1 MTISGMNANGI
12 SSLFSSLNSSS
23 SSSGMF
29 GVNISDYGL
38 IRSGSY
44 YKLMK
49 SYYAKDTSNIQKT
62 KDTFGNKYNTSTS
75 KETNS
80 TLTKIKSGTD
90 ELNESAKALYSSNAK
105 VFKKVTT
112 TDEDGKIST
121 DYDRDAI
128 YKAVNSFVEDYNN
141 VIKASGKSDADG
153 IARAAASM
161 VNMTNQ
167 NADSLKTLGI
177 SINKDSY
184 TLSIDKD
191 TFMNADVSKI
201 KSVFNGTG
209 SYAYSVA
216 AKSSMLNYQAE
227 REASKTNT
235 YGSTGK
241 YTSNYTS
248 GSVFNGYF

>member
-1 MTISGMNANGI
+1 MTISGMNASGI
-12 SSLFSSLNSSS
+12 SSLFSGLSSS
-23 SSSGMF
+23 SSGSGMF
-29 GVNISDYGL
+29 GVNISDYSL

-49 SYYAKDTSNIQKT
+49 SYYAQDTSNVQST
-62 KDTFGNKYNTSTS
+62 KDAFSNKYNTSTS
-75 KETNS
+75 KETS
-80 TLTKIKSGTD
+80 AALTKIKSGTD
-90 ELNESAKALYSSNAK
+90 ELNESAEALYSSNSKA
-105 VFKKVTT
+105 FKKVTK
-112 TDEDGKIST
+112 TDEEGRSST

-141 VIKASGKSDADG
+141 VIKASGKSDADQ
-153 IARAAASM
+153 IARTAASM

-167 NADSLKTLGI
+167 NADSLRALGI
-177 SINKDSY
+177 SISKDSY

-227 REASKTNT
+227 REASKANT
-235 YGSTGK
+235 YGSSGR
-241 YTSNYTS
+241 YSSNYSS
-248 GSVFNGYF
+248 GSIFNGYF

>member
-1 MTISGMNANGI
+1 MTISGMNASGLNN
-12 SSLFSSLNSSS
+12 LFSSLNGST

-29 GVNISDYGL
+29 GLNFSDYGL

-75 KETNS
+75 KESNS
-80 TLTKIKSGTD
+80 TLTKIKNGTD

-167 NADSLKTLGI
+167 NVDDLKSVGI
-177 SINKDSY
+177 SIDKDNY

-191 TFMNADVSKI
+191 TFQKADVSKI
-201 KSVFNGTG
+201 RSIFNGTG
-209 SYAYSVA
+209 SYAYNVA
-216 AKSSMLNYQAE
+216 TKSSMLNYQAE
-227 REASKTNT
+227 REASKANT

>member
-1 MTISGMNANGI
+1 MTISGMNASGLNN
-12 SSLFSSLNSSS
+12 LFSSLNGSA

-29 GVNISDYGL
+29 GLNFSDYGL

-49 SYYAKDTSNIQKT
+49 SYYAKDASNAQAT
-62 KDTFGNKYNTSTS
+62 KDAFSNKYNTSTS
-75 KETNS
+75 KEDS
-80 TLTKIKSGTD
+80 IVLTKLKSGTD

-105 VFKKVTT
+105 AFKKVTK
-112 TDEDGKIST
+112 TDAEGRITT

-128 YKAVNSFVEDYNN
+128 YKAVDSFVDDYNS
-141 VIKASGKSDADG
+141 VIKAAGKSDADG

-167 NADSLKTLGI
+167 NVDALKSVGI
-177 SINKDSY
+177 SIDKDNY

-191 TFMNADVSKI
+191 TFQKADVSKI
-201 KSVFNGTG
+201 RSIFNGTG
-209 SYAYSVA
+209 SYAYNVA
-216 AKSSMLNYQAE
+216 TKSSMLNYQAE
-227 REASKTNT
+227 REASKANT